1 MIRTTSTSKRMES
14 GLGTTNKNNMAKAI
28 LEFNLNEEQYEF
40 EQAVNAGKFRSV
52 LWDLDQ
58 FLRSKTKY
66 ASDDATEEQL
76 AAYYEL
82 RDELHKLIEE
92 NNITLD

>member
-1 MIRTTSTSKRMES
+1 MP
-14 GLGTTNKNNMAKAI
+14 KAI
-28 LEFNLNEEQYEF
+28 LEFNLYEERYDF
-40 EQAVNAGKFRSV
+40 EQAVNAGKYRSV

-76 AAYYEL
+76 AAYYSL
-82 RDELHKLIEE
+82 RDELHKLMEE
-92 NNITLD
+92 HNITLD

>member
-1 MIRTTSTSKRMES
+1 MPRVTI
-14 GLGTTNKNNMAKAI
+14 
-28 LEFNLNEEQYEF
+28 EFNLPDEQYDF
-40 EQAVNAGKFRSV
+40 EQTVNAGKYRTV

-66 ASDDATEEQL
+66 ASDDATEEQI

-82 RDELHKLIEE
+82 RDELHKLMEE
-92 NNITLD
+92 YNITLD

>member
-1 MIRTTSTSKRMES
+1 MPE
-14 GLGTTNKNNMAKAI
+14 AI
-28 LEFNLNEEQYEF
+28 LKFNLNEEQYEF
-40 EQAVNAGKFRSV
+40 EQAVNAGKYHSV

-76 AAYYEL
+76 AAYYAL
-82 RDELHKLIEE
+82 RDELHKLMEE
-92 NNITLD
+92 YNITLD

>member
-1 MIRTTSTSKRMES
+1 MP
-14 GLGTTNKNNMAKAI
+14 KAT

-40 EQAVNAGKFRSV
+40 EQAVNAGKYRSV

-66 ASDDATEEQL
+66 ASEDTTEQEI
-76 AAYYEL
+76 AAYHVL
-82 RDELHKLIEE
+82 RDELHKLMEE
-92 NNITLD
+92 NNVTLD

>member
-1 MIRTTSTSKRMES
+1 MP
-14 GLGTTNKNNMAKAI
+14 KAI
-28 LEFNLNEEQYEF
+28 LEFDLNEEQYEF

-58 FLRSKTKY
+58 LLRNKTKY
-66 ASDDATEEQL
+66 APDDTTEEQI

-82 RDELHKLIEE
+82 RDELHKLMEE
-92 NNITLD
+92 HNITLD

>member
-1 MIRTTSTSKRMES
+1 MSRVTI
-14 GLGTTNKNNMAKAI
+14 
-28 LEFNLNEEQYEF
+28 EFNLPDEQYEF
-40 EQAVNAGKFRSV
+40 EQAVNAGKYRTV

-76 AAYYEL
+76 AAYYAL
-82 RDELHKLIEE
+82 RDELHKLMEE
-92 NNITLD
+92 YNITLD

>member
-1 MIRTTSTSKRMES
+1 MSE
-14 GLGTTNKNNMAKAI
+14 AI
-28 LEFNLNEEQYEF
+28 LKFNLPEEQYDF
-40 EQAVNAGKFRSV
+40 EQAINAGKYRTV

-66 ASDDATEEQL
+66 ASDDATEEQI

-82 RDELHKLIEE
+82 RDELHKLMEE
-92 NNITLD
+92 HNVTLD

>member
-1 MIRTTSTSKRMES
+1 MPE
-14 GLGTTNKNNMAKAI
+14 AI
-28 LEFNLNEEQYEF
+28 LKFDLNEEQYEF
-40 EQAVNAGKFRSV
+40 EQAVNAGKYRSV

-66 ASDDATEEQL
+66 ASDDATEEQI

-82 RDELHKLIEE
+82 RDELHKLMEE
-92 NNITLD
+92 SNITLD